1 MSGRRLAWR
10 AALALF
16 LLAGASH
23 AADWLLRTENFPVRQ
38 LRFEGPF
45 ERVAPAELEAAVLPH
60 VRGNF
65 FLVDLA
71 VVREQVESLPWIR
84 RASVARRLPQDIAIE
99 FSEQRIVAR
108 WGEDAWL
115 NHEAEVV
122 HFAVDPGLGEL
133 PRLNGPEGSALQVR
147 IAYVDFRAIL
157 APLGLELAGLELAPR
172 RSWELLV
179 AAPDGA
185 RLALVLDNA
194 EPRARLRRFARAYPG
209 VLAARVASVRRIDLR
224 YTNGFA
230 VEWGGRGGAT
240 PRLAGTAESRGEG

>member
-16 LLAGASH
+16 LLAGAAF
-23 AADWLLRTENFPVRQ
+23 AADWVLRAENFPVRQ
-38 LRFEGPF
+38 VRFEGPF
-45 ERVAPAELEAAVLPH
+45 AHVEPAELEAAVLPL

-71 VVREQVESLPWIR
+71 AVRERVESLPWVR
-84 RASVARRLPQDIAIE
+84 RASVSRRLPQDIAIE
-99 FSEQRIVAR
+99 FSEQRLVAR

-115 NHEAEVV
+115 NQEGEIV
-122 HFAVDPGLGEL
+122 HLPVDPGLDGL
-133 PRLNGPEGSALQVR
+133 PRLTGPDGAAAQVYA
-147 IAYVDFRAIL
+147 AYASFRALL
-157 APLGLELAGLELAPR
+157 APLGLELAGVELAPR
-172 RSWELLV
+172 RSWQLALTS
-179 AAPDGA
+179 AAGA
-185 RLALVLDNA
+185 RLTLVLDDA
-194 EPRARLRRFARAYPG
+194 EPRARLARFARAFPG

-240 PRLAGTAESRGEG
+240 PRLAGAAGPRGEG